1 MPSFLIRGLARYFA
15 ASYMASSSSSS
26 SSSTFSEE
34 GISKGIGVWNRSMK
48 WLIPFVQTTGYRI
61 VVENPKSHETIV
73 IDKDTRVFPYLT
85 SEWLNRYNKQEVIEW
100 MAREKEKE
108 DARRVEEVR
117 GRKRFGNSFTLDE
130 QDNQKI

>member
-73 IDKDTRVFPYLT
+73 IDK
-85 SEWLNRYNKQEVIEW
+85 
-100 MAREKEKE
+100 EKE

>member
-26 SSSTFSEE
+26 SSSTLSEE
-34 GISKGIGVWNRSMK
+34 GISKGVRVWNKSMK
-48 WLIPFVQTTGYRI
+48 WLIPFVQSTGYHI
-61 VVENPKSHETIV
+61 VIENPKSHETII
-73 IDKDTRVFPYLT
+73 IDKDTQVFPHLT

-100 MAREKEKE
+100 MTKEKEKA
-108 DARRVEEVR
+108 DARRVAEAR

-130 QDNQKI
+130 